1 MVPLKTH
8 MSRSGG
14 KSVHCWPLSA
24 QVFAA
29 LEDNT
34 VTLSTMKASRF
45 FATFEKDIAQWEQ
58 TLSMV
63 SETIEMILQV

>member
-1 MVPLKTH
+1 M
-8 MSRSGG
+8 
-14 KSVHCWPLSA
+14 

-45 FATFEKDIAQWEQ
+45 FATFERDITKWEQ